1 MGFFLLTS
9 LSLYFIHVVIFVAAV
24 LANAASAIAVGIIF
38 K

>member
-9 LSLYFIHVVIFVAAV
+9 LSLYFIRVVIFVAV
-24 LANAASAIAVGIIF
+24 LASPASAIAVGIIF

>member
-9 LSLYFIHVVIFVAAV
+9 LSLYFIRVVIFVAV
-24 LANAASAIAVGIIF
+24 LASAASAIAVGIIF